1 MADTERE
8 ELLASLALACAEI
21 SARAWLVLR
30 ERFGSSRGILAAE
43 DLALAA
49 VRGVSAQARAR
60 VETARAKLRDMPE
73 LLERLA
79 AMGVTAI
86 PLSDPAYPP
95 LLKEIA
101 DPPGLLFVRGEL
113 TERDRFAVAIV
124 GSRNPRPYGV
134 QMARRLAADLASAG
148 LTIVS
153 GGARGIDGAAH
164 DAALRA
170 GGRTIAVL
178 GSGIDLAYPSEHR
191 ELFNRIAAGGALVSE
206 FPPGAP
212 PESWRFPR
220 RNRIISGLSRGV
232 IVCDAPEDSG
242 SLITATCAAEQSR
255 EVFAVPGNVDT
266 GHNRGAHRLLKEGA
280 RLVESAEDVLEEF
293 GIQPSPDRKAP
304 AERPRVQ
311 LTLDE
316 MRILELLDL
325 EPVPVDVIIEKTAL
339 PPGEVAGLLTFLEMK
354 RLVRRLAGPSYV
366 RVVG

>member
-1 MADTERE
+1 MVEIDRE
-8 ELLASLALACAEI
+8 ELLASMALACAEL

-30 ERFGSSRGILAAE
+30 DKFGSSKGILAAE

-60 VETARAKLRDMPE
+60 VETARKKLPEMPD
-73 LLERLA
+73 LLDRLT
-79 AMGVTAI
+79 AMGATAVPFTD
-86 PLSDPAYPP
+86 PLYPP
-95 LLKEIA
+95 LLKQIA

-113 TERDRFAVAIV
+113 TEQDRFAVAIV
-124 GSRNPRPYGV
+124 GSRSPRPYGV
-134 QMARRLAADLASAG
+134 QMARRLASDLASAG

-153 GGARGIDGAAH
+153 GGARGIDGSAH
-164 DAALRA
+164 DAAIRA

-178 GSGIDLAYPSEHR
+178 GSGIDVAYPSEHR
-191 ELFNRIAAGGALVSE
+191 ELFNRIAVSGALLSE

-280 RLVESAEDVLEEF
+280 KLVESAEDVLEEF
-293 GIQPSPDRKAP
+293 GIERSPERKAP
-304 AERPRVQ
+304 VERPRMQV
-311 LTLDE
+311 TPDE

-325 EPVPVDVIIEKTAL
+325 EPVPLDVIIEKTAL
-339 PPGEVAGLLTFLEMK
+339 PPSDVAGLLTFLEMK
-354 RLVRRLAGPSYV
+354 RLVKRLAGPSYV

>member
-1 MADTERE
+1 MSETDRE
-8 ELLASLALACAEI
+8 ELLASLALACAEL

-30 ERFGSSRGILAAE
+30 EKFGSSRAILEAE
-43 DLALAA
+43 PLALAGL
-49 VRGVSAQARAR
+49 RGFSAQARAR
-60 VETARAKLRDMPE
+60 VETARQK
-73 LLERLA
+73 LA
-79 AMGVTAI
+79 AMPEMLDRLTEMGACAI

-95 LLKEIA
+95 LLRQIP

-113 TERDRFAVAIV
+113 TEQDRFAVAIV
-124 GSRNPRPYGV
+124 GSRSPRPYGV
-134 QMARRLAADLASAG
+134 HMARRLAADLATAG

-164 DAALRA
+164 DAAMRA
-170 GGRTIAVL
+170 GGRTIAVM
-178 GSGIDLAYPSEHR
+178 GCGIDVAYPAEHR
-191 ELFNRIAAGGALVSE
+191 ELFNRIAARGAIVSE
-206 FPPGAP
+206 FPPGTP

-280 RLVESAEDVLEEF
+280 RLVESAEDVLEEL
-293 GIQPSPDRKAP
+293 GIEASREKKAP
-304 AERPRVQ
+304 AERPRTQV
-311 LTLDE
+311 TPDE

-325 EPVPVDVIIEKTAL
+325 EPVPLDVIIEKTAL
-339 PPGEVAGLLTFLEMK
+339 PPSEVAGLLTFLEMK
-354 RLVRRLAGPSYV
+354 QLVRRLAGPSYV